1 MLRLLRTP
9 KIGPAGEPD
18 RAQAQGGPD
27 DPLRALAAAAAHG
40 DREAQ
45 RTLLVAIGPSLLRIV
60 RGVLGNAHPDVE
72 DTLQEAMVAVHLALR
87 SFRGEC
93 TTLHFA
99 CRVAV
104 QTAMN
109 ARRKAGYRSRLTPS
123 TAPADLVDLA
133 RDDSSPSQLV
143 EAARRR
149 EALRQ
154 LLCELPAV
162 QAEVLALH
170 TLLGH
175 TVEETA
181 AATQVPVDTVRS
193 RLRNALARLR
203 ERVHSSPTLIDAS
216 EVEP

>member
-27 DPLRALAAAAAHG
+27 DPLRALAAAATHG

-45 RTLLVAIGPSLLRIV
+45 RTLLVAIGPSLFRIV
-60 RGVLGNAHPDVE
+60 RGVLGNAHPDVD

-87 SFRGEC
+87 SSRGEC

-109 ARRKAGYRSRLTPS
+109 ARRKAGYRSRLTPNM
-123 TAPADLVDLA
+123 APADLVDLA
-133 RDDSSPSQLV
+133 RDDSSPSKLV
-143 EAARRR
+143 EADGGAKRCGSCCASCPRCKR
-149 EALRQ
+149 KCSHYTR
-154 LLCELPAV
+154 CSV
-162 QAEVLALH
+162 I
-170 TLLGH
+170 
-175 TVEETA
+175 
-181 AATQVPVDTVRS
+181 RWK
-193 RLRNALARLR
+193 RLRPRPKFQSTLCGVACVTRSPACANACNRAR
-203 ERVHSSPTLIDAS
+203 P
-216 EVEP
+216 